1 MDGYRKSGHPLLSER
16 RRDRTQSVIVK
27 PKRETEVIL
36 GFFFSFFGLV
46 GDKSVKRKWN
56 VIHNWKTKVS

>member
-16 RRDRTQSVIVK
+16 GRDRPQSVIVK

-36 GFFFSFFGLV
+36 GFFFYFFGLV
-46 GDKSVKRKWN
+46 GDDGSRREYN
-56 VIHNWKTKVS
+56 